1 MTQQARDQ
9 LGRFGIWRGEG
20 QVTPELAVSIEELG
34 FGALWLG
41 SATGDLAAAEEF
53 LAATTTLIVATGIV
67 NMWQYE
73 PHQVAASFRRVE
85 DRFAGRFLL
94 GVGAGH
100 PEVTQQYAQPYDT
113 LSRYVDTLLADGV
126 PAGSLVLA
134 ALGPKV
140 LRLAA
145 ERTAGA
151 HPYLV
156 TPDYTRQARE
166 ILGPGPLLAPEQ
178 KVVVSPDAGQAR
190 AIGRSRVEQPY
201 LGLANYTANLRR
213 LGWTDADLSGW
224 RERRPDRRAGRP
236 RQRRPGGGA
245 PHRAPRRRGG
255 PREHPAAHPARR
267 RPGRGLPGASR
278 GPRAPLSQ
286 GGPSWA
292 AWRAPPGRKRPPPPG
307 ARRPGSLRRCAGCS
321 SQTGRYRP

>member
-156 TPDYTRQARE
+156 TPDYTRQARK

-190 AIGRSRVEQPY
+190 AIGRSRVERPY

-213 LGWTDADLSGW
+213 LGWTDADLSGGGSDALIDALVAHGSAAQVAA
-224 RERRPDRRAGRP
+224 RLTEHLDAGADHVSI
-236 RQRRPGGGA
+236 Q
-245 PHRAPRRRGG
+245 
-255 PREHPAAHPARR
+255 
-267 RPGRGLPGASR
+267 L
-278 GPRAPLSQ
+278 LT
-286 GGPSWA
+286 
-292 AWRAPPGRKRPPPPG
+292 PPG
-307 ARRPGSLRRCAGCS
+307 AGPDEGYRELAGALGLR
-321 SQTGRYRP
+321 